1 MNATVKM
8 TFSKR
13 VTDFIRTYCIL
24 FYASGIH
31 LFFLIANPVILSI
44 NPYLLSIPCFLV
56 QGGLGYKFYDHFGAL
71 FAVLPLKTDFYIPD
85 WILRFITVYGFF
97 VNSLIFSLCLPSIA
111 ECMLPGSQ
119 SLTVFYFSLLMF
131 NIFVYA
137 IFGHLRYVSLQTP
150 SFREAAL

>member
-1 MNATVKM
+1 MNKCEKM
-8 TFSKR
+8 TFSMR
-13 VTDFIRTYCIL
+13 VTDFIRTYRIL
-24 FYASGIH
+24 FYAIGIH

-44 NPYLLSIPCFLV
+44 NPYLLIISCFLV
-56 QGGLGYKFYDHFGAL
+56 QGGLGYKFYDHFGDL
-71 FAVLPLKTDFYIPD
+71 FAVLPLKTDFYTPD

-131 NIFVYA
+131 NVFVYV
-137 IFGHLRYVSLQTP
+137 IFDYLRYVSLKKPFFQ
-150 SFREAAL
+150 EAAL